1 MPKFDLASVL
11 SDVSKLDTGSSANG
25 REQIEYIPLGLIDP
39 DPNNFYE
46 LSEVAEL
53 AANIELIGL
62 QQPLRVR
69 TNPDQ
74 PGHVMLVSGH
84 RRRAALE
91 LLVKDGNTKFAEVPC
106 IKEEPAGSAA
116 LQELRLIYA
125 NSDTRK
131 ISSAD
136 LGKQAERVEF
146 LLYQLK
152 EEGVEFPGRMRD
164 HVAEACKV
172 SKTKL
177 ARLKVIRENLD
188 KPFMKLYEK
197 NKLKESTAYAL
208 AQQPVEIQRAVYQ
221 YKCTGKSGPEYLFEY
236 DVKRTAEVYKAIT
249 TQKCPKGGECDHA
262 SSMLGKIFDDSY
274 GYKPCQYSECCN
286 KCERLASC
294 KTACPKLAER
304 IKKLKADNKE
314 AKRQEQLAKEEKERP
329 AIEQITAL
337 WERFGQA
344 RQQAGKSVK
353 ACMKAA
359 DRYYVESD
367 KEKYEKLEQ
376 AAVKITKDTTLPYG
390 HSFYLSDAQKL
401 IRIADCLGC
410 SVDYL
415 LCRTDEPALN
425 SGSAA
430 NTGTASWTEGVPTES
445 GLYVMKTSYLG
456 VEDDAD
462 IFRFDAD
469 TGSIY
474 YPNLKSPN
482 EGMECLR
489 YIKLP
494 ED

>member
-1 MPKFDLASVL
+1 MGKFDLASVL
-11 SDVSKLDTGSSANG
+11 SDVSKLDTGSTNG
-25 REQIEYIPLGLIDP
+25 RERIEYIPLELIDP

-131 ISSAD
+131 ISSAE

-152 EEGVEFPGRMRD
+152 EEGVDFPGRMRD

-188 KPFMKLYEK
+188 KPFIKLYEK
-197 NKLKESTAYAL
+197 NRLKESTAYAL

-221 YKCTGKSGPEYLFEY
+221 YKCTGKYGPESLFEY
-236 DVKRTAEVYKAIT
+236 EVKHVVSLYKAIT
-249 TQKCPKGGECDHA
+249 EQKCPKGGGCDHA
-262 SSMLGKIFDDSY
+262 SSLLGKIFDDSY
-274 GYKPCQYSECCN
+274 SYKPCEYSKCCN

-314 AKRQEQLAKEEKERP
+314 AKRQEQLAKEEAERP

-337 WERFGQA
+337 WARFGQA

-353 ACMKAA
+353 ACMMAA

-390 HSFYLSDAQKL
+390 YSFYLSDAKKL
-401 IRIADCLGC
+401 IQMANCLGC
-410 SVDYL
+410 SLDYL
-415 LCRTDEPALN
+415 FCRTDEPALN

-430 NTGTASWTEGVPTES
+430 STGAATWTDGVPRES
-445 GLYVMKTSYLG
+445 GLYVMKTSYFG

>member
-1 MPKFDLASVL
+1 MAKFDLASVL
-11 SDVSKLDTGSSANG
+11 SDVSKLDTGSSPNG
-25 REQIEYIPLGLIDP
+25 REQIEYIPLELIDP

-46 LSEVAEL
+46 LSEVEEL

-62 QQPLRVR
+62 QQPVRVR

-197 NKLKESTAYAL
+197 NRLKESTAYAL

-221 YKCTGKSGPEYLFEY
+221 YKCTGKYGPESLFEY
-236 DVKRTAEVYKAIT
+236 EVKHVVSLYKAIT
-249 TQKCPKGGECDHA
+249 EQKCPNGGGCDHA
-262 SSMLGKIFDDSY
+262 SSLLGKIFDDSCS
-274 GYKPCQYSECCN
+274 YKPCEYSKCCN

-314 AKRQEQLAKEEKERP
+314 AKRQELLAKEEAERP

-337 WERFGQA
+337 WARFGQA

-390 HSFYLSDAQKL
+390 YSFYLSTAKNL
-401 IRIADCLGC
+401 IQIADCLGC
-410 SVDYL
+410 SLDYL
-415 LCRTDEPALN
+415 FCRTDEPALN
-425 SGSAA
+425 SGSTAS
-430 NTGTASWTEGVPTES
+430 TGTAAWTEGVPTES
-445 GLYVMKTSYLG
+445 GLYVMMTNFCGDEYP
-456 VEDDAD
+456 AD
-462 IFRFDAD
+462 IYRFNAI
-469 TGSIY
+469 TGLIY
-474 YPNLKSPN
+474 YPRVNNPIS
-482 EGMECLR
+482 EMECLR

>member
-1 MPKFDLASVL
+1 MAKFDLASVL
-11 SDVSKLDTGSSANG
+11 SDVSKLDTGGPNG
-25 REQIEYIPLGLIDP
+25 REQIDYIPLELIDP

-74 PGHVMLVSGH
+74 PEHVMIVSGH

-131 ISSAD
+131 ISSAE

-188 KPFMKLYEK
+188 KPFIKLYEK
-197 NKLKESTAYAL
+197 NRLKESTAYAL

-221 YKCTGKSGPEYLFEY
+221 YKCTGKYGPESLVEY
-236 DVKRTAEVYKAIT
+236 EVKHVVSLYKAIT
-249 TQKCPKGGECDHA
+249 EQKCPNGGGCDHA
-262 SSMLGKIFDDSY
+262 SSLMGKIFDDSY
-274 GYKPCQYSECCN
+274 SYKPCEYSKCCN

-314 AKRQEQLAKEEKERP
+314 AKRQELLAKEEAERP

-337 WERFGQA
+337 WARFGQA

-390 HSFYLSDAQKL
+390 YSFYLSTAKNL
-401 IRIADCLGC
+401 IQIADCLGC
-410 SVDYL
+410 SLDYL
-415 LCRTDEPALN
+415 FCRTDEPALN
-425 SGSAA
+425 SGSTAS
-430 NTGTASWTEGVPTES
+430 TGTAAWTEGVPTES
-445 GLYVMKTSYLG
+445 GLYVMVTNFCGDEYP
-456 VEDDAD
+456 AD
-462 IFRFDAD
+462 IYRFNAN
-469 TGSIY
+469 TGLIY
-474 YPNLKSPN
+474 YPRLKNPIS
-482 EGMECLR
+482 EMECLR

>member
-1 MPKFDLASVL
+1 MGKFDLASVL
-11 SDVSKLDTGSSANG
+11 SDVSKLDTGSSTNG
-25 REQIEYIPLGLIDP
+25 REQIEYIPLELIDP

-116 LQELRLIYA
+116 LQELRLIYS

-131 ISSAD
+131 ISSAE

-188 KPFMKLYEK
+188 KPFIKLYEK
-197 NKLKESTAYAL
+197 NRLKESTAYAL

-221 YKCTGKSGPEYLFEY
+221 YKCTGKYGHESLFEY
-236 DVKRTAEVYKAIT
+236 EVKHVVSLYKAIT
-249 TQKCPKGGECDHA
+249 EQKCPNGGGCDHA
-262 SSMLGKIFDDSY
+262 SSLLGKIFDDSY
-274 GYKPCQYSECCN
+274 SYKPCEYSKCCN

-314 AKRQEQLAKEEKERP
+314 AKRQEILAKEEAERP

-337 WERFGQA
+337 WARFGQA

-390 HSFYLSDAQKL
+390 YSFYLSTAKNL
-401 IRIADCLGC
+401 IQIADCLGC
-410 SVDYL
+410 SLDYL
-415 LCRTDEPALN
+415 FCRTDEPALN
-425 SGSAA
+425 SGS
-430 NTGTASWTEGVPTES
+430 TASTGAAAWTEGVPTDS
-445 GLYVMKTSYLG
+445 GLYVMKTSYFG
-456 VEDDAD
+456 VEADAD

-469 TGSIY
+469 AGLIY

>member
-1 MPKFDLASVL
+1 MGKFDLASVL
-11 SDVSKLDTGSSANG
+11 SDVSKLDTGSTNG
-25 REQIEYIPLGLIDP
+25 REQIEYIPLELIDP

-106 IKEEPAGSAA
+106 IKEEPAGSTA

-131 ISSAD
+131 ISSAE
-136 LGKQAERVEF
+136 LGKQAERVEY

-188 KPFMKLYEK
+188 KPFIKLYEK
-197 NKLKESTAYAL
+197 NRLKESTAYAL

-221 YKCTGKSGPEYLFEY
+221 YKCTGKYGPESLFEY
-236 DVKRTAEVYKAIT
+236 EVKHVVSLYKAIT
-249 TQKCPKGGECDHA
+249 EQKCPNGGGCDHA
-262 SSMLGKIFDDSY
+262 SSLMGKIFDDSY
-274 GYKPCQYSECCN
+274 SYKPCEYSKCCN

-314 AKRQEQLAKEEKERP
+314 AKRQELLAKEEAERP

-337 WERFGQA
+337 WARFGQA

-359 DRYYVESD
+359 ERYYVESD

-390 HSFYLSDAQKL
+390 YSFYLSTAKNL
-401 IRIADCLGC
+401 IQIADCLGC
-410 SVDYL
+410 SLDYL
-415 LCRTDEPALN
+415 FCRTDEPALN
-425 SGSAA
+425 SGSTAS
-430 NTGTASWTEGVPTES
+430 TGTAAWTEGVPTES
-445 GLYVMKTSYLG
+445 GLYVMVTNFCGDEYP
-456 VEDDAD
+456 AD
-462 IFRFDAD
+462 IYRFNAN
-469 TGSIY
+469 TGLIY
-474 YPNLKSPN
+474 YPRLKNPIS
-482 EGMECLR
+482 EMECLR